1 VVKKIGA
8 TSLKKSGV
16 SALGTIIARN
26 NYPWENSNAQ
36 ECAMLYFLYRD
47 KFESLV
53 FVDVVERLARNDRG
67 STSVHFEGAN
77 SRHNN
82 GALQ

>member
-1 VVKKIGA
+1 
-8 TSLKKSGV
+8 
-16 SALGTIIARN
+16 
-26 NYPWENSNAQ
+26 
-36 ECAMLYFLYRD
+36 MLYFLYRD

-53 FVDVVERLARNDRG
+53 FVDVVERLARNDGG

-82 GALQ
+82 SALQ